1 VDGAKIDSAISLENI
16 LQIIPKIFQTLLLH
30 PATKTQKP
38 AAGEIVKKISYLGG
52 SLNPKIM
59 DTQKTDKP
67 KLINNIIEMEKRH
80 TDDLNEISIHLQELG
95 ERLDNLCKNLGV
107 EADREDKNEDE
118 LREKTNSDPQNHLA
132 SFTVLKEGRA
142 EVIEKINFETRLIGQ
157 FIQALET
164 AI

>member
-1 VDGAKIDSAISLENI
+1 
-16 LQIIPKIFQTLLLH
+16 
-30 PATKTQKP
+30 
-38 AAGEIVKKISYLGG
+38 
-52 SLNPKIM
+52 M

-107 EADREDKNEDE
+107 EADREDKKGAMH
-118 LREKTNSDPQNHLA
+118 EKTNSDAQNHLA

-142 EVIEKINFETRLIGQ
+142 EVIEKINSETRLIGQ

>member
-1 VDGAKIDSAISLENI
+1 
-16 LQIIPKIFQTLLLH
+16 
-30 PATKTQKP
+30 
-38 AAGEIVKKISYLGG
+38 
-52 SLNPKIM
+52 M